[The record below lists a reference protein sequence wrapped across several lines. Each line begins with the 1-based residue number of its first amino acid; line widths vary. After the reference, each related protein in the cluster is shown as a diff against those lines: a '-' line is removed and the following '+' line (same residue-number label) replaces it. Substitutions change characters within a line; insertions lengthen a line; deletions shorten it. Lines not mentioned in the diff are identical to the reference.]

1 MNPPVYLGLWDLD
14 ISQTIMYECYYGY
27 IKPIYFHK
35 AKLCYMDP
43 KNDIARDA
51 QKKIWCN
58 GLQEKQI
65 IAYKDKQGYCR
76 TYERWFRW

>member
-1 MNPPVYLGLWDLD
+1 
-14 ISQTIMYECYYGY
+14 
-27 IKPIYFHK
+27 
-35 AKLCYMDP
+35 MDP

-65 IAYKDKQGYCR
+65 IAYKAKQGYCR
-76 TYERWFRW
+76 TYER